1 MFINNLYYV
10 YLINFHEIKVNVDV
24 ANEMVTNHT
33 GLQYLSKCFIMH
45 GLLSPFVFILQQN
58 KYFILLQLYVI
69 FFKRS

>member
-45 GLLSPFVFILQQN
+45 GLLSPFVFILQRN
-58 KYFILLQLYVI
+58 KNILFCFNYM
-69 FFKRS
+69 